1 MEKIIKRGAE
11 ADIILGRWCNR
22 PAIFKL
28 RKRKLYM
35 NPKLDTYIRKL
46 RTIREAINM
55 NYAKKLG
62 VPTPNIYYVSTKK
75 FLIVM
80 KYIEGVTLKEKI
92 EINPN
97 LGKILGIYLG
107 KLHKGGLAHGD
118 PTTANLLYDKSIA
131 KFVFIDF
138 GLSMKTRDIEDYAVD
153 FHLVKEVLSSVHQ
166 RVFEKAYESF
176 KLGYAEEVGESF
188 YKRVVKR
195 VEEIEK
201 RGRYTR
207 VG

>member
-1 MEKIIKRGAE
+1 MERVIKRGAE
-11 ADIILGRWCNR
+11 ADVILGRWCNR

-35 NPKLDTYIRKL
+35 NPKLDVHIRKL
-46 RTIREAINM
+46 RTIREAVNM
-55 NYAKKLG
+55 SYAKKLG
-62 VPTPNIYYVSTKK
+62 VPTPNIYYVSTKR

-80 KYIEGVTLKEKI
+80 KYVEGETLKEKI
-92 EINPN
+92 EIDPN
-97 LGKILGIYLG
+97 LGKILGTYLG

-131 KFVFIDF
+131 KFVLIDF
-138 GLSMKTRDIEDYAVD
+138 GLSIKTMDIEDYAVD

-166 RVFEKAYESF
+166 RIFEKAYESF
-176 KLGYAEEVGESF
+176 KAGYAGEVGESF
-188 YKRVVKR
+188 YGKVVKR